1 MKYIILVALVVIS
14 ASSTLHAQKNI
25 PSQVVWNFE
34 QKFPKAENIH
44 WDKENSSEYEA
55 QFFWNG
61 EQHSANFN
69 TKGEWLET
77 EAVILF
83 RELPDLVQQS
93 VLQSHKKE
101 KIRLVARIEK
111 AKGDTYYEIEI
122 KQFFFSREVFYDSE
136 GNEIKS

>member
-1 MKYIILVALVVIS
+1 MRHIILVALVVIS
-14 ASSTLHAQKNI
+14 ANSTLHAQKNI

-69 TKGEWLET
+69 AKGEWLET
-77 EAVILF
+77 ETVILF
-83 RELPDLVQQS
+83 RELPDPVQQS
-93 VLQSHKKE
+93 VLQFHKRENINLAAK
-101 KIRLVARIEK
+101 IEK
-111 AKGDTYYEIEI
+111 AKGETHYEIEI
-122 KQFFFSREVFYDSE
+122 KQFFFSREVFYDAE